1 MVTTPSSLNTAED
14 LAADL
19 LGEKPPGGEAE
30 GPFRAPLGW
39 DWMAASYIL
48 PPSPWVRIVVI
59 CYLPPGQTGSLS
71 QKVVWRR
78 GGGRGGGG
86 VVTLYRGEG
95 VTRILCE
102 YFGYCRYCVTLYR
115 GGGVTRILS
124 RGRHTDWSQD
134 TLGSAR
140 VQIFNIEPH
149 LIWVRPESMNSIL
162 FRYPLTKSCPQ

>member
-19 LGEKPPGGEAE
+19 LGENPPGGEAE

-78 GGGRGGGG
+78 VGGRGGG

-102 YFGYCRYCVTLYR
+102 YFRYCKYSVNCT
-115 GGGVTRILS
+115 GGVTRILS
-124 RGRHTDWSQD
+124 RGGHTDWSQD

-149 LIWVRPESMNSIL
+149 LIWVSPESIHSIL
-162 FRYPLTKSCPQ
+162 FRYPLTKSCPQC

>member
-19 LGEKPPGGEAE
+19 LGENPPGGEAE

-78 GGGRGGGG
+78 RGGRGGGG

-102 YFGYCRYCVTLYR
+102 YFRYCKYSVNCT
-115 GGGVTRILS
+115 GGVTRILS
-124 RGRHTDWSQD
+124 RGD
-134 TLGSAR
+134 TPIGPRIPWEVL
-140 VQIFNIEPH
+140 ECKY
-149 LIWVRPESMNSIL
+149 SIL
-162 FRYPLTKSCPQ
+162 NHTQFG

>member
-78 GGGRGGGG
+78 GGGRGGRE
-86 VVTLYRGEG
+86 VV
-95 VTRILCE
+95 
-102 YFGYCRYCVTLYR
+102 
-115 GGGVTRILS
+115 
-124 RGRHTDWSQD
+124 W
-134 TLGSAR
+134 A
-140 VQIFNIEPH
+140 
-149 LIWVRPESMNSIL
+149 M
-162 FRYPLTKSCPQ
+162 